1 MIRISIPLF
10 FLTLIL
16 LCYSCSNRETDNHG
30 PEIEETDPLFTLIP
44 SENTGVD
51 FKNQLTEGL
60 NTNVLIY
67 EYFYN
72 GGGVAVADFDGDGLE
87 DLYFTGNMVAN
98 RLYLNRGN
106 LSFEDITQAAGVSG
120 REGPWATGVTIVDI
134 NADGLPDIYVCYSG
148 NVSPQNRTNQLFV
161 NQGPN
166 TAGIPVFKEQSQAYG
181 LDIDSYST
189 QAIFFDFDQDG
200 DLDMF
205 LLNHNIKSLP
215 VLDEASTAELL
226 KHRDPSGS
234 QLFRNDNGKYV
245 EITSAAGIENSALS
259 YGLGVGVADLNGDG
273 WPDIYVS
280 NDYTAPDYLYF
291 NNKNGTFTQAS
302 HTALGHM
309 SQFSMGS
316 DLADFNND
324 GWIDILSLD
333 MLPEDNKRQKLL
345 MAPDNYEKFDFM
357 VKAGLHHQY
366 MRNMLHLNN
375 GNGTFSEIGQLAGIS
390 NTDWSWAGLFADLD
404 NDGWKDLYITN
415 GYQRDYT
422 NLDFLKYM
430 GDYVQ
435 THQGNL
441 KRQNILDLVDKIPA
455 SDIRNYIFQNNGD
468 LSFKDQTQK
477 WGLHHIS
484 NSNGAAYADL
494 DNDGDLELIVNN
506 INAPASIYQNLASEK
521 LNAHYLKIRLKGEG
535 QNSMGLGANV
545 TIYHD
550 GIVQKLEQMPT
561 RGYQSSVSPILHF
574 GLGNSSQIDSL
585 SIIWQSGKRQHLS
598 SINSSQVLELREAE
612 AQLHKLQP
620 AFPKTIFSKVN
631 SAIAQQPYRRA
642 NDFKRQALL
651 PNPISGTKSALA
663 IADVNQDGIPDVY
676 VGGSAG
682 ISAQLLFGRADG
694 TYSSPQQAELMAV
707 YQDAEDTHALFAD
720 LNGNGWMDLYVGSG
734 GYGNFSP
741 EDSLLQDRIY
751 WNNGKGKFTLDPKAL
766 PRMHSSTSTVSV
778 SDVNG
783 DGMLDIFVGGRVVP
797 GQYPSAPQSRILI
810 NQGNGIYEE
819 MTKTWAPEL
828 TSIGMVT
835 DATWTDI
842 NRDGKED
849 LIVVGEWM
857 APTVW
862 LHQGDHLALQDS
874 QYFGQD
880 LTGWWNSITVAD
892 LNGDGQPDFLLGN
905 YGLNSQITASE
916 KEPVELFY
924 KDFDGNG
931 SIDPML
937 TFYIQGKRYPFV
949 TRDEL
954 LEHFTNKRAKFP
966 SYGSYAEAKL
976 EDVFSPEELQGAGHF
991 AAVMLE
997 SGVLLSGADKRYQ
1010 FEAFPL
1016 LAQAAPIYAIH
1027 VVGLGEEKLLL
1038 TAGNIGTGRLRLG
1051 KIDANHGLVLRIDS
1065 KGKMKPI
1072 PQLLSGITIQGDVR
1086 NILQVTQ
1093 NRLAFQ
1099 VVGEG
1104 IRFYDLNFQ
1113 Q

>member
-1 MIRISIPLF
+1 MIRISVLLFILPLI
-10 FLTLIL
+10 LIL
-16 LCYSCSNRETDNHG
+16 LSCSNRETNIHV
-30 PEIEETDPLFTLIP
+30 PENEETDPLFTLIP
-44 SENTGVD
+44 SASTGVD
-51 FKNQLTEGL
+51 FTNQLTEGL

-106 LSFEDITQAAGVSG
+106 LSFEDVTQTAGVSG

-134 NADGLPDIYVCYSG
+134 NADGRPDIYVCYSG
-148 NVSPQNRTNQLFV
+148 NLSPQNRTNQLFV

-166 TAGIPVFKEQSQAYG
+166 SAGIPIFKEQSQAYG
-181 LDIDSYST
+181 LNIDSYST

-234 QLFRNDNGKYV
+234 QLFRNDNGMYK

-302 HTALGHM
+302 HSALGHM

-345 MAPDNYEKFDFM
+345 MAPDNYEKYDFM

-430 GDYVQ
+430 GDYIQ

-441 KRQNILDLVDKIPA
+441 KRQNILELVDKIPA
-455 SDIRNYIFQNNGD
+455 SDIRNYIFKNNRD
-468 LSFKDQTQK
+468 LSFTDQTQK

-506 INAPASIYQNLASEK
+506 INAPVSIYQNLASEK
-521 LNAHYLKIRLKGEG
+521 LNTSFLKISLTGEG
-535 QNSMGLGANV
+535 QNSMGLGAKV
-545 TIYHD
+545 SIYYN
-550 GIVQKLEQMPT
+550 GMSQKLEQMPT

-574 GLGNSSQIDSL
+574 GLGNSNKIDS
-585 SIIWQSGKRQHLS
+585 IIITWQSGK
-598 SINSSQVLELREAE
+598 SQMLRNISPGQTLELREEDAGQITQI
-612 AQLHKLQP
+612 AT
-620 AFPKTIFSKVN
+620 PKPIFSKART
-631 SAIAQQPYRRA
+631 AIAQQPVRRI

-651 PNPISGTKSALA
+651 PNPISGTKAALA
-663 IADVNQDGIPDVY
+663 IADVNQDGILDMY
-676 VGGSAG
+676 VGGTAG

-694 TYSSPQQAELMAV
+694 TYSSPQQADLMAA

-720 LNGNGWMDLYVGSG
+720 LNGDGWLDLYVGSG
-734 GYGNFSP
+734 GYGNFTS

-766 PRMHSSTSTVSV
+766 PRMFTSTATVSV

-783 DGMLDIFVGGRVVP
+783 DGLLDIFVGGRVVP
-797 GQYPSAPQSRILI
+797 GQYPSAPQSRILV
-810 NQGNGIYEE
+810 NQGNGLFEDL
-819 MTKTWAPEL
+819 TQAWAPEL
-828 TSIGMVT
+828 TTIGMVT
-835 DATWTDI
+835 DAAWVDL
-842 NRDGKED
+842 NGDGKED
-849 LIVVGEWM
+849 LIVVGEWL

-862 LHQGDHLALQDS
+862 LHQGDRLAIQDHH
-874 QYFGQD
+874 YFGKN
-880 LTGWWNSITVAD
+880 LTGWWNCITVAD
-892 LNGDGQPDFLLGN
+892 INDDGQPDLLLGN

-916 KEPVELFY
+916 KYPVELFY

-937 TFYIQGKRYPFV
+937 TFYIQGKRYPFL

-954 LEHFTNKRAKFP
+954 LEQFTIKRAKFP
-966 SYGSYAEAKL
+966 SYGSYAEAGL
-976 EDVFSPEELQGAGHF
+976 EDVFSPEELQDAGQL
-991 AAVMLE
+991 AAVRLE
-997 SGVLLSGADKRYQ
+997 SGILLSTSDKGYR
-1010 FEAFPL
+1010 FEALPL
-1016 LAQAAPIYAIH
+1016 IAQAAPIYAIH
-1027 VVGLGEEKLLL
+1027 VIDYGNEKLLL

-1065 KGKMKPI
+1065 KGKLNPI
-1072 PQLLSGITIQGDVR
+1072 PQQLSGISIQGDVR
-1086 NILQVTQ
+1086 NILPVSP
-1093 NRLAFQ
+1093 NRLAYQ

-1104 IRFYDLNFQ
+1104 TRFYDLNLQ